1 MEKPTFSITCD
12 NCDETYTLL
21 DLQQRVTAIR
31 ASIEAALAH
40 SLCLRSDEKCPRC
53 KKGLRGE
60 VVFPCNKH
68 SVCFKCFVEMVE
80 ESLRNKKLLRCSGEP
95 MGSCRK
101 DAFYDLG
108 EFEGRLRDPQIKAYQ
123 VLVLR
128 KSEIIENERALK
140 QLSASLYEGLYGN
153 ELLNASEGTPEYKQI
168 PEYLNSL
175 AAILQQIASKA
186 EMAEFGVRWKTQ
198 RIETCQ
204 LLGCDNKA
212 HKYRSLQVGEA
223 RICRLRCLKIH
234 YAELPRSEGNLRTK
248 SGQVLTREQIVK
260 YIDVEDRGEVKTCM
274 MCYDNF
280 LSEELPSHTSILE
293 ATSAPCGHSICWKC
307 LKDHLQ
313 ELINARAVSD
323 EQFKCPDPRCKGKF
337 APHVVQQAF
346 PRGNLYNLYLQY
358 RFELMTTLASNEIK
372 VMCPQ
377 TTCQKTYVT
386 EKPHPTSRNRAV
398 TCPFCFSKSCCDCYL
413 NYHPNS
419 TCEQF
424 RQALNSSE
432 G

>member
-1 MEKPTFSITCD
+1 M
-12 NCDETYTLL
+12 
-21 DLQQRVTAIR
+21 
-31 ASIEAALAH
+31 
-40 SLCLRSDEKCPRC
+40 
-53 KKGLRGE
+53 GE
-60 VVFPCNKH
+60 V
-68 SVCFKCFVEMVE
+68 
-80 ESLRNKKLLRCSGEP
+80 
-95 MGSCRK
+95 
-101 DAFYDLG
+101 
-108 EFEGRLRDPQIKAYQ
+108 
-123 VLVLR
+123 
-128 KSEIIENERALK
+128 
-140 QLSASLYEGLYGN
+140 
-153 ELLNASEGTPEYKQI
+153 
-168 PEYLNSL
+168 
-175 AAILQQIASKA
+175 
-186 EMAEFGVRWKTQ
+186 
-198 RIETCQ
+198 
-204 LLGCDNKA
+204 
-212 HKYRSLQVGEA
+212 

-248 SGQVLTREQIVK
+248 SGQVLTREQIAN
-260 YIDVEDRGEVKTCM
+260 YIDVENRGEVKTCM

-323 EQFKCPDPRCKGKF
+323 EQFKCPDPSCKGKF

-398 TCPFCFSKSCCDCYL
+398 TCPFCLSKSCCDCYL